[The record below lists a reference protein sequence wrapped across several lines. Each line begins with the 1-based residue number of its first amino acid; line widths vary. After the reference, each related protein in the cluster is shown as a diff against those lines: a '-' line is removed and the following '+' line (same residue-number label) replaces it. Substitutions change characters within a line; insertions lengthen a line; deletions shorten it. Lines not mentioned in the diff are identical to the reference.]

1 MNHFP
6 RRPEMAEYDEMVIP
20 PSDDQ
25 RDGTG
30 AALLAMFGLGL
41 TVAAG
46 FIWAFI
52 EVGL

>member
-1 MNHFP
+1 MNFP
-6 RRPEMAEYDEMVIP
+6 PRPDMAEYDEMVIP

-30 AALLAMFGLGL
+30 AALLAMFGLGF

>member
-6 RRPEMAEYDEMVIP
+6 PRPAPNQIDEMVIP

-30 AALLAMFGLGL
+30 AALLAMFGLGF

-52 EVGL
+52 KVGL